1 MPRRRA
7 ARRRRAAARLRLRLS
22 SPTDDKAPPPP
33 PAWKQKVTLAQLL
46 SMQTLV
52 VKALFVLGGGAC
64 AAASAA
70 ASPMTAAITSDGELS
85 CWNGGFPF
93 AVPGGSGARAAPP
106 SGAGHGNRLYM
117 VHAGFLDTTN
127 LQGGAAAAAAAGGSP
142 GSHPNSDL
150 CCGLLW
156 GSGGEN
162 KRFGTPAQHF
172 PSPDI
177 PIRYGQ
183 CTAPLAAAAAAAIPT
198 HVPLVPR
205 LHDSCFHAYAG
216 CRQNMRLINFSCAV
230 AAQLG
235 AGAASR
241 PRSTTS

>member
-1 MPRRRA
+1 
-7 ARRRRAAARLRLRLS
+7 
-22 SPTDDKAPPPP
+22 
-33 PAWKQKVTLAQLL
+33 
-46 SMQTLV
+46 MQTLV

-106 SGAGHGNRLYM
+106 SGAGHGNSLYM

-142 GSHPNSDL
+142 GSHPNSDV

-183 CTAPLAAAAAAAIPT
+183 CTAPLAAAAAAAAIPT

-216 CRQNMRLINFSCAV
+216 CS
-230 AAQLG
+230 
-235 AGAASR
+235 
-241 PRSTTS
+241 

>member
-1 MPRRRA
+1 
-7 ARRRRAAARLRLRLS
+7 
-22 SPTDDKAPPPP
+22 
-33 PAWKQKVTLAQLL
+33 
-46 SMQTLV
+46 MQTLV

-93 AVPGGSGARAAPP
+93 AVPGGSGARAAPF
-106 SGAGHGNRLYM
+106 SGAGHGNSLYM

-216 CRQNMRLINFSCAV
+216 CS
-230 AAQLG
+230 
-235 AGAASR
+235 
-241 PRSTTS
+241 

>member
-1 MPRRRA
+1 
-7 ARRRRAAARLRLRLS
+7 
-22 SPTDDKAPPPP
+22 
-33 PAWKQKVTLAQLL
+33 
-46 SMQTLV
+46 MQTLV

-93 AVPGGSGARAAPP
+93 AVPGGSGARAGPA
-106 SGAGHGNRLYM
+106 SDAGHGNSLYM
-117 VHAGFLDTTN
+117 VHAGFLDTTD
-127 LQGGAAAAAAAGGSP
+127 LPGGAATAAPSGGSP
-142 GSHPNSDL
+142 GSPHSDL
-150 CCGLLW
+150 YSDLQQ

-183 CTAPLAAAAAAAIPT
+183 CTKKP
-198 HVPLVPR
+198 
-205 LHDSCFHAYAG
+205 
-216 CRQNMRLINFSCAV
+216 
-230 AAQLG
+230 
-235 AGAASR
+235 
-241 PRSTTS
+241 